1 MCSEAVKRRHLE
13 RIFLHLILKWHL
25 ILRWDLHRN
34 GLNEMNGTLF
44 FSFFPTSRGLSEGVP
59 LSPYLFVIV
68 IEVLNFQAKRVR
80 KEFYVYFL
88 G

>member
-1 MCSEAVKRRHLE
+1 MVP
-13 RIFLHLILKWHL
+13 
-25 ILRWDLHRN
+25 
-34 GLNEMNGTLF
+34 F

-68 IEVLNFQAKRVR
+68 IEVLNFQAERVR